1 MKTKCDE
8 KKPLTV
14 KNFDKNFTDI
24 YRESEPLV
32 ALHNCLIGKLSGW
45 NDSENVK
52 NETIEVLVK
61 VFTKGK
67 PYKAIYRRAIGYTAN
82 GFTSGEILLS
92 YRSRKR
98 LNVKEG
104 EVVFIQQTG
113 WFMYLWNHAQSQVR
127 YPFQIAF
134 CLGVI
139 SILLAV
145 ASLIICIY
153 QLYCSCCC

>member
-8 KKPLTV
+8 KTPLTV

-45 NDSENVK
+45 NELANITD
-52 NETIEVLVK
+52 ETIEVLVK
-61 VFTKGK
+61 VFKEDK
-67 PYKAIYRRAIGYTAN
+67 PCKAIYRRAIGYTAK
-82 GFTSGEILLS
+82 GLTSQDIMLS

-104 EVVFIQQTG
+104 EKVIVKRTC
-113 WFMYLWNHAQSQVR
+113 WFMYLWNHAQSRVR

-134 CLGVI
+134 CFGVI
-139 SILLAV
+139 SIILAV
-145 ASLIICIY
+145 ASLAIGIY
-153 QLYCSCCC
+153 QICCCC